1 MRLKVIEQ
9 ERLQVTAEDVMTQC
23 VASTH
28 QAQHTCAD
36 TTHCQTRHRQ
46 LNSGIMPA
54 A

>member
-1 MRLKVIEQ
+1 LLLQSMLL
-9 ERLQVTAEDVMTQC
+9 LQVNAAIVTNQC

-36 TTHCQTRHRQ
+36 SPHCQTRHRQ
-46 LNSGIMPA
+46 LDSGIMPA